1 VAFLFDEVSSAGA
14 ILMGGG
20 VRHTK
25 TPKPKLRRV
34 RRKVV
39 ELAKPRLAAR
49 KTDHAR
55 ISSGLLKRAG
65 QELATSL
72 DYQATLKNVTD
83 LIVPVLADDCFIYL
97 KDERDSGAQM
107 VASAHRD
114 PARGELVLRLLK
126 QMGPGSH
133 PQLPIFAVMAS
144 GVSRLI
150 QDPSAKV
157 MRVPEPEEEL
167 LRALLKLRLRS
178 RIVVP
183 LKARGETI
191 GAMAWFRTDPRRPY
205 AADDL
210 KIAEEIAARAAYAID
225 NARLYE
231 AQTLAN
237 QRLND
242 LLNGL
247 RASVWEAVWEPH
259 GNPVDEVT
267 FVNQAAESLL
277 GYPAA
282 QLRDRSAARILIPD
296 PDFDHVMREY
306 SSGIRAGRDF
316 EVEYRARRGDGQ
328 MVWMHDV
335 VRVSRDASGRPRVR
349 AVTTDITKLKQVE
362 QRLQILAE
370 AGRTLDGSLDYEATL
385 ANVTGVIVPALAD
398 DCIIFLESA
407 DGKLEM
413 VTSAHSDA
421 ARAEA
426 AREFFRRYAL
436 LDHPGHPLQMVRRN
450 GEPVLVPDAIS
461 AIAPGT
467 ALGRE
472 RYESSIGTQVNAGLA
487 VPMRSRGQ
495 ILGVMVWVCV
505 ESGRHYG
512 QEDLRLAEEVANRA
526 AIAVDNARLYK
537 AAQDGVASRDRF
549 LAMLGHELRNPL
561 NSISIVAKML
571 ERESLSDERLVKMRT
586 LIGRE
591 TRQLSSLVDDI
602 LDISRILA
610 GKMTLALQSVDLTAL
625 VREGTQSF
633 EDMARQRELML
644 AAELPEEPITMVAD
658 PVRMRQVIANLV
670 SNAIKFSEPAGR
682 IEVRLSTEDQ
692 FALLI
697 VRDRGIGIAPE
708 LLERIFEPF
717 AQAALTPPHGLGLGL
732 SVVKQVTELH
742 GGKVTAK
749 SEGIGKGAEFTVRLP
764 RATMH

>member
-1 VAFLFDEVSSAGA
+1 
-14 ILMGGG
+14 
-20 VRHTK
+20 
-25 TPKPKLRRV
+25 
-34 RRKVV
+34 V
-39 ELAKPRLAAR
+39 ELPKPRLTAR
-49 KTDHAR
+49 KADHAR
-55 ISSGLLKRAG
+55 ISSDLIKRAG

-72 DYQATLKNVTD
+72 DYQATLKNVTN
-83 LIVPVLADDCFIYL
+83 LIVPALAEDCFIYL
-97 KDERDSGAQM
+97 KNEQDGEPQM
-107 VASAHRD
+107 VSSAHAD
-114 PARGELVLRLLK
+114 PKRGEVILRLLP
-126 QMGPGSH
+126 QLHPLSH
-133 PQLPIFAVMAS
+133 PQMPIFAVMSS
-144 GVSRLI
+144 GVPRLI
-150 QDPSAKV
+150 QDPDLKV
-157 MRVPEPEEEL
+157 MRAPRPDEEL
-167 LRALLKLRLRS
+167 LRLFLTLRMRS
-178 RIVVP
+178 RIIVP

-191 GAMAWFRTDPRRPY
+191 GAMTWIRANPNRAYTT
-205 AADDL
+205 DDL
-210 KIAEEIAARAAYAID
+210 KTAEEIAQRAAYAID
-225 NARLYE
+225 NARLHE
-231 AQTLAN
+231 AQKLAN

-277 GYPAA
+277 GYPAE
-282 QLRDRSAARILIPD
+282 QLRDRSAARVMIPD
-296 PDFDHVMREY
+296 PYFDHVMREY

-316 EVEYRARRGDGQ
+316 EVEYQARRGDGQ
-328 MVWMHDV
+328 MVWMRDV
-335 VRVSRDASGRPRVR
+335 VRVSRDPDGRPRVR

-362 QRLQILAE
+362 ERLQILAE
-370 AGRTLDGSLDYEATL
+370 AGRTLDSSLDYEATL
-385 ANVTGVIVPALAD
+385 ANVTSLIVPALAD
-398 DCIIFLESA
+398 DCIIFLESG
-407 DGKLEM
+407 DGKLDM

-421 ARAEA
+421 SRAEA

-436 LDHPGHPLQMVRRN
+436 LEHPGHPLQMVHRA

-461 AIAPGT
+461 AIDPGT

-472 RYESSIGTQVNAGLA
+472 SYESSIGSQVNAGLA

-512 QEDLRLAEEVANRA
+512 REDLRLAEEVANRA

-561 NSISIVAKML
+561 NSISIVARML

-602 LDISRILA
+602 LDVSRILA

-633 EDMARQRELML
+633 EDQARQRELTL
-644 AAELPEEPITMVAD
+644 AAELPEESITMVAD
-658 PVRMRQVIANLV
+658 PVRMRQVVANLI
-670 SNAIKFSEPAGR
+670 SNAVKFSAPAGR
-682 IEVRLSTEDQ
+682 IEVRLSTEDE

-732 SVVKQVTELH
+732 AVVKQVTELH
-742 GGKVTAK
+742 GGKVTAQ

-764 RATMH
+764 RTTMH

>member
-1 VAFLFDEVSSAGA
+1 MRGRIAG
-14 ILMGGG
+14 LP
-20 VRHTK
+20 
-25 TPKPKLRRV
+25 TPPPKARKADPARV
-34 RRKVV
+34 RSK
-39 ELAKPRLAAR
+39 L
-49 KTDHAR
+49 
-55 ISSGLLKRAG
+55 IIRAG

-72 DYQATLKNVTD
+72 DYQATLKNVTN
-83 LIVPVLADDCFIYL
+83 LIVPALADDCFIYL
-97 KDERDSGAQM
+97 KNEQGADPQL

-114 PARGELVLRLLK
+114 PKRGELVLGLLK
-126 QMGPGSH
+126 RMGAGSH
-133 PQLPIFAVMAS
+133 PQMPIFAVMAS

-150 QDPSAKV
+150 HDPEAKV
-157 MRVPEPEEEL
+157 TRAPEPEEEL
-167 LRALLKLRLRS
+167 LRALLELRLRS

-183 LKARGETI
+183 LGARGEI
-191 GAMAWFRTDPRRPY
+191 FGAMAWFRTDPRRPY

-210 KIAEEIAARAAYAID
+210 KIAEEIAQRAAYAID

-267 FVNQAAESLL
+267 FVNQAAEGLL
-277 GYPAA
+277 GYPAS
-282 QLRDRSAARILIPD
+282 QLRDRSAARVLIPD

-306 SSGIRAGRDF
+306 SSGIRGGRDF
-316 EVEYRARRGDGQ
+316 EVEYRVRRGDGQ

-335 VRVSRDASGRPRVR
+335 VRVSRDGDGRPRVR

-407 DGKLEM
+407 ERKLEM
-413 VTSAHSDA
+413 VASAHSDA
-421 ARAEA
+421 SRAEV
-426 AREFFRRYAL
+426 AREFFRRYVGIEQ
-436 LDHPGHPLQMVRRN
+436 PGHPLQMVHRT
-450 GEPVLVPDAIS
+450 GESVLVPDAIS
-461 AIAPGT
+461 AIDPGT

-487 VPMRSRGQ
+487 VPMASRGQ

-526 AIAVDNARLYK
+526 ALAVDNARLYK
-537 AAQDGVASRDRF
+537 AAQEGVASRDRF

-561 NSISIVAKML
+561 NSISIVARML

-602 LDISRILA
+602 LDVSRILA

-633 EDMARQRELML
+633 EDMARQRDLLL
-644 AAELPEEPITMVAD
+644 AAELPEEPITLVAD

-670 SNAIKFSEPAGR
+670 SNAIKFSEPRGR
-682 IEVRLSTEDQ
+682 VEVNLRSEDG
-692 FALLI
+692 FAVLR
-697 VRDRGIGIAPE
+697 VCDRGIGIAPE

-749 SEGIGKGAEFTVRLP
+749 SEGIGRGAEFIVRLP
-764 RATMH
+764 RGMMH